1 MSHSAIVLDDTGT
14 IAQTQAATYMEASV
28 DRLTPYEVIQL
39 LLDGALERLDQ
50 AAEQLRQG
58 QEELAGLLMGKAIG
72 ILNGLRDSLDF
83 DQGGEMAVRLDQLY
97 SYLIVRL
104 QEAEAE
110 TGGEVLQESSQL
122 LVELK
127 SGWDAIAV
135 AA

>member
-1 MSHSAIVLDDTGT
+1 MSNSAIVLEDNGT
-14 IAQTQAATYMEASV
+14 LAQTRAATFMEANA

-58 QEELAGLLMGKAIG
+58 QEALAGLLMGKAIG
-72 ILNGLRDSLDF
+72 IIHGLRDSLNF
-83 DQGGEMAVRLDQLY
+83 DQGGEIAVRLDQLY
-97 SYLIVRL
+97 GYLILRL
-104 QEAEAE
+104 QAAEAE
-110 TGGEVLQESSQL
+110 TGGAILQESSQL
-122 LVELK
+122 LAELK

>member
-1 MSHSAIVLDDTGT
+1 MSHSAIVLDDTGN
-14 IAQTQAATYMEASV
+14 IVQTQAATYMEANA
-28 DRLTPYEVIQL
+28 DRLTPYDVIQL
-39 LLDGALERLDQ
+39 LMDGALERLDQ
-50 AAEQLRQG
+50 AAEQLRHG

-97 SYLIVRL
+97 GYLIVRL
-104 QEAEAE
+104 EEAEAE
-110 TGGEVLQESSQL
+110 TGGAILQESSQL
-122 LVELK
+122 LSELK

>member
-1 MSHSAIVLDDTGT
+1 MSNSAIVLDDNGT
-14 IAQTQAATYMEASV
+14 LAQTQAATFMEANA

-50 AAEQLRQG
+50 AAEQLCQG

-72 ILNGLRDSLDF
+72 IINGLRDSLNF
-83 DQGGEMAVRLDQLY
+83 DQGGEIAVRLDQLY
-97 SYLIVRL
+97 GYLILRL

-110 TGGEVLQESSQL
+110 TGGAILQESSQL
-122 LVELK
+122 LAELK